1 MKICLLAEP
10 NPSPV
15 LTSALGLLAE
25 RNTVLVRDPQ
35 TLTGGFAGRSAE
47 LGDVDMYLLK
57 SRSTAA
63 LTYAADAQ
71 AAGSVVLNSPAATSA
86 ALDRATMATLLRRAN
101 VAAPYSGAA
110 DSLAQLARSA
120 TAGTVRPG
128 LSWPLVIKS
137 QRSRRGDLVTLV
149 TGNSDLQALLPRWA
163 DEPVIA
169 QEFIPNDGFD
179 LKFWVIDEQ
188 VTVARRP
195 GALEDRTTA
204 HDVALDPG
212 QLPPDWIS
220 TVLDAGAALGLDIFG
235 ADALI
240 TDNGP
245 IIIDV
250 NAFPGFRSAAGAD
263 FALADLVERRA
274 AERRLCA

>member
-15 LTSALGLLAE
+15 LISTLGLLAE
-25 RNTVLVRDPQ
+25 RNTVLMRDPQ

-47 LGDVDMYLLK
+47 LGDVDLYLLK

-71 AAGSVVLNSPAATSA
+71 AAGSAIVNSPAATSA
-86 ALDRATMATLLRRAN
+86 ALDRATMANLLRRAS
-101 VAAPYSGAA
+101 VPAPYSWAA
-110 DSLAQLARSA
+110 DNLAGLARSA

-149 TGNSDLQALLPRWA
+149 TGISDLQALLPRWA

-179 LKFWVIDEQ
+179 LKFWVIDER

-195 GALEDRTTA
+195 SALEDRTTA
-204 HDVALDPG
+204 QDLALDPG

>member
-1 MKICLLAEP
+1 
-10 NPSPV
+10 
-15 LTSALGLLAE
+15 
-25 RNTVLVRDPQ
+25 
-35 TLTGGFAGRSAE
+35 
-47 LGDVDMYLLK
+47 
-57 SRSTAA
+57 
-63 LTYAADAQ
+63 
-71 AAGSVVLNSPAATSA
+71 
-86 ALDRATMATLLRRAN
+86 MATLLRRAN